1 LINLLEMVKNAGSAA
16 IKRDEKNPQTINS
29 HESALRSRIVNP
41 EDPRMDDHL
50 KKVKDLVKSEKLK
63 LEINE

>member
-1 LINLLEMVKNAGSAA
+1 LTNFIEMVKNAGSAA

-41 EDPRMDDHL
+41 EDPRMDEHL
-50 KKVKDLVKSEKLK
+50 QKVKDIVKSEKLK
-63 LEINE
+63 LEIND